1 VLLQDRTGPLPDTP
15 HIRLAAKLTAFA
27 SYGDG
32 MPVFE
37 ARVRIFEVDEEIV
50 WIDAG
55 CGASV
60 TVRQRFGWW
69 RLVNTIVDE
78 VPVNVSSPF

>member
-1 VLLQDRTGPLPDTP
+1 MLLQYGAGPLPHSP
-15 HIRLAAKLTAFA
+15 HIRLAAKLIAFIG
-27 SYGDG
+27 YRDG

-37 ARVRIFEVDEEIV
+37 ARVLAFKVDEETV

-60 TVRQRFGWW
+60 TVQQRLGWW
-69 RLVNTIVDE
+69 RLVNTIVT
-78 VPVNVSSPF
+78 

>member
-1 VLLQDRTGPLPDTP
+1 
-15 HIRLAAKLTAFA
+15 
-27 SYGDG
+27 

-37 ARVRIFEVDEEIV
+37 ARVRAFEVDEEVV

-69 RLVNTIVDE
+69 RLVNTVVDE
-78 VPVNVSSPF
+78 VPMNVSSPL